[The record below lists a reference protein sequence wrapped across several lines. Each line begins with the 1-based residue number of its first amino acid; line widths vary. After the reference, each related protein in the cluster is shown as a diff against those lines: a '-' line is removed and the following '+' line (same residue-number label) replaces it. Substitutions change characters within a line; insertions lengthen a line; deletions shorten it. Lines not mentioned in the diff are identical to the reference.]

1 MTSAT
6 IRRRP
11 PLPKKEV
18 WMEIRDPELIRRRRM
33 AKRFTQRDVAQLAR
47 RSQAAVQQVESGRMK
62 TISEAFA
69 MGIAFA
75 LGCDWEE
82 LFIDH
87 EHKATPSVED
97 GTRNITHRTGTRS
110 APQGHER
117 RLLA

>member
-1 MTSAT
+1 MSSAT

-11 PLPKKEV
+11 PLAKKEV
-18 WMEIRDPELIRRRRM
+18 WMEIKDPEALRRKRT
-33 AKRFTQRDVAQLAR
+33 AKRFTQRDVAHLAR
-47 RSQAAVQQVESGRMK
+47 RSQAAYQQVESGKMK

-87 EHKATPSVED
+87 EHTATPSVED
-97 GTRNITHRTGTRS
+97 GTRNTTHNPSG
-110 APQGHER
+110 AR
-117 RLLA
+117 RPHSRKIPA